1 MRVDRRTLLIGGG
14 VGVGLTVAFLAWP
27 RDKIVA
33 PPTARGERAF
43 HAFLKIAPDGRVTV
57 AMPQAEAGQGVWTA
71 LAQVLA
77 DQLGAAW
84 EQIAVEPA
92 PPGAAYVNR
101 LLGARMT
108 AGSTSIRAFAG
119 PFAAAGKAARA
130 MLVAAAAR
138 RWGVSAS
145 GCTVGGG
152 FVRSGVRSAGFG
164 ELAEEAAA
172 LDPGGDPG
180 RLSARLIGQSL
191 PRLDLPAKSDGS
203 LRFAGD
209 VRLPG
214 MLFAAARLA
223 PPGGRLA
230 GFDRAALRGQRH
242 VATDRWIAV
251 LADHWWAAEQAL
263 KGARARFAGPSVDID
278 RALDNALESGDFQRL
293 AERGDF
299 ASAVGSARALAAT
312 YRIAPAPHLGLEP
325 LSATARWRGSRV
337 DVWAATQS
345 YDEALAE
352 AAEAA
357 DLETAAVTLFPMP
370 VGDCG
375 GRAVEAGAIPIA
387 VELARQAKRPVAL
400 TLSPSASHNHDRMR
414 PPLLARMAAMPD
426 SAGGVK
432 AWSARF
438 ATAPGLAAGRAGQG
452 LAGAVPPYAIET
464 LRIDST
470 EAGLPPLFGYMRGGA
485 EALTGFATESFIDEL
500 ARALGRE
507 PSAFRIGMLGPQPR
521 LAQAIAGVTAL
532 AGWDGGGPGSRM
544 GLAAASAFGSHIAL
558 IAEANIGEGQK
569 VAVERLTAVV
579 DCGRAINPALV
590 RQQVRGALLHALSLA
605 TLRRQ
610 SLVGGMPVAA
620 GLRAQGLGPAL
631 AAPEVKV
638 ELVPSRA
645 EPGGVSGLGHAV
657 LAAAVANAVA
667 SSAGLRLRSLPF
679 DPMAA

>member
-27 RDKIVA
+27 RDTIVA
-33 PPTARGERAF
+33 PPTERGEQAF
-43 HAFLKIAPDGRVTV
+43 NAFLKITSDGRATI

-84 EQIAVEPA
+84 EQVAVEPA
-92 PPGAAYVNR
+92 PPGAPYVNR

-138 RWGVSAS
+138 RWGVDPSS
-145 GCTVGGG
+145 CTVGGG
-152 FVRSGVRSAGFG
+152 FVRSGNRSAGFG

-180 RLSARLIGQSL
+180 RLSARLTGQSL

-209 VRLPG
+209 VRLPD

-230 GFDRAALRGQRH
+230 GFDRAALRGKRH
-242 VATDRWIAV
+242 VATDGWIAV
-251 LADHWWAAEQAL
+251 LDSNWWAAEQAL
-263 KGARARFAGPSVDID
+263 KAARVRFTGPSVDID
-278 RALDNALESGDFQRL
+278 RALEKALESGDFQRI

-325 LSATARWRGSRV
+325 LAAVARWRGGRLE
-337 DVWAATQS
+337 VWAATQAH
-345 YDEALAE
+345 DQALA
-352 AAEAA
+352 AAAQA
-357 DLETAAVTLFPMP
+357 GQVDAAAVTLYPMP
-370 VGDCG
+370 VGDSG
-375 GRAVEAGAIPIA
+375 GRAIEADAIPIA
-387 VELARQAKRPVAL
+387 VDLARRTNRPVSL
-400 TLSPSASHNHDRMR
+400 TLSPSVSHNLDRMR
-414 PPLLARMAAMPD
+414 APLVARMAAMPD

-438 ATAPGLAAGRAGQG
+438 ATVDELADWSEEGR
-452 LAGAVPPYAIET
+452 AGAVPPYAIET
-464 LRIDST
+464 VRVTAT
-470 EAGLPPLFGYMRGGA
+470 EVGLPIPFGYMRGGV
-485 EALTGFATESFIDEL
+485 EALTGFANECFVDEL

-507 PSAFRIGMLGPQPR
+507 PSALRIGMLGNQPR
-521 LAQAIAGVTAL
+521 LAQAIVGATAL

-544 GLAAASAFGSHIAL
+544 GLAAASAFGSHIGLVAA
-558 IAEANIGEGQK
+558 AEIGDGQK
-569 VAVERLTAVV
+569 VTVERLTAVV

-590 RQQVRGALLHALSLA
+590 RQQVRGSLLHALSLA

-610 SLVGGMPVAA
+610 PLLAGMPIAA
-620 GLRAQGLGPAL
+620 GLRAQGLGRAL
-631 AAPEVKV
+631 AVPEVTV

-645 EPGGVSGLGHAV
+645 APGGISGLGHVV
-657 LAAAVANAVA
+657 LAAAVANALA
-667 SSAGLRLRSLPF
+667 SGAGLRLRSLPF
-679 DPMAA
+679 DPIAA

>member
-27 RDKIVA
+27 RDTIVA
-33 PPTARGERAF
+33 PPTERGEQAF
-43 HAFLKIAPDGRVTV
+43 NAFLKITPDGRATI

-84 EQIAVEPA
+84 EQVAVEPA
-92 PPGAAYVNR
+92 PPGAPYVNS

-119 PFAAAGKAARA
+119 PFAAAGKAARG

-138 RWGVSAS
+138 RWGVDPSS
-145 GCTVGGG
+145 CTVGGG
-152 FVRSGVRSAGFG
+152 FVRSGNHVAGFG

-180 RLSARLIGQSL
+180 QLSARLTGKSL

-209 VRLPG
+209 VRLPD

-230 GFDRAALRGQRH
+230 GFDRAALRGKRH
-242 VATDRWIAV
+242 VATDGWIAV
-251 LADHWWAAEQAL
+251 LDSNWWAAEQAL
-263 KGARARFAGPSVDID
+263 KAARVRFTGPSVDID
-278 RALDNALESGDFQRL
+278 LALDKALESGDFQRI

-312 YRIAPAPHLGLEP
+312 YRIAPAPHLSLEP
-325 LSATARWRGSRV
+325 LGATARWRGLRLE
-337 DVWAATQS
+337 VWAATQS
-345 YDEALAE
+345 YDRALA
-352 AAEAA
+352 AAAKAA
-357 DLETAAVTLFPMP
+357 SLETAAVTLFAMP
-370 VGDCG
+370 IGDSG
-375 GRAVEAGAIPIA
+375 GRALDADAIPIA

-426 SAGGVK
+426 AAGGVK

-438 ATAPGLAAGRAGQG
+438 ATAAAIGAAANG
-452 LAGAVPPYAIET
+452 LAGAIPPYAIET

-470 EAGLPPLFGYMRGGA
+470 DAALPPLFGYMRGGG
-485 EALTGFATESFIDEL
+485 EALTCFANESFVDEL

-507 PSAFRIGMLGPQPR
+507 PSAFRIGMLAHQPR
-521 LAQAIAGVTAL
+521 LAQAIVGVTAL

-558 IAEANIGEGQK
+558 VAEVSIGEGQK
-569 VAVERLTAVV
+569 VAVERLAAVV
-579 DCGRAINPALV
+579 DCGWAINPALV
-590 RQQVRGALLHALSLA
+590 RQQVRGSLLHALSLA
-605 TLRRQ
+605 TLRGQ
-610 SLVGGMPVAA
+610 PLAAGMPVAA
-620 GLRAQGLGPAL
+620 RLRAQGLSPAL
-631 AAPEVKV
+631 AVPEVKV

-645 EPGGVSGLGHAV
+645 GPGGVSGLGHAV
-657 LAAAVANAVA
+657 LAAAVANALA